1 MDELIERLEEL
12 SGPRYPDDICGKKLM
27 AQAAA
32 ALRAYE
38 EREKRLT
45 SLVHA
50 MLDNEPDDLAADGGI
65 TVLMVWRHEARAIL
79 LLTPLAKTEP
89 TG

>member
-1 MDELIERLEEL
+1 MDELIEEL
-12 SGPRYPDDICGKKLM
+12 NAMDWGEHPAVGK
-27 AQAAA
+27 AAT
-32 ALRAYE
+32 ALRAYA

-79 LLTPLAKTEP
+79 SKHKEQK
-89 TG
+89 